1 MRNATILIVCGRH
14 GSDADLSVII
24 ERARGLGAHL
34 AVLVVGQAPLYPLY
48 AYGATPY
55 SPAVVSDEWQEMF
68 HTERAKLETRAQEI
82 EALLARENVS
92 GDVSTV
98 CREPALI
105 PDAVARRAL
114 LCDVAIVT
122 DDLRSE
128 GEAFR
133 QSVHA
138 VLFEAPVGLMLN
150 GAQNPGLLQ
159 PDTVLVAW
167 NTSRPAASA
176 VHRSLP
182 LLKRAKA
189 VTVACFDPD
198 MREYTDGENPGS
210 DVAKWLTHH
219 GCAVT
224 VQQYPSG
231 GKEIGAC
238 ILERARES
246 GAELVVMGAY
256 GHSRLREAVF
266 GGTTQTMFAQ
276 TGCPVF
282 MAH

>member
-14 GSDADLSVII
+14 GSDAELSVIV

-34 AVLVVGQAPLYPLY
+34 AFLVVGLAPLYPLY

-68 HTERAKLETRAQEI
+68 QSERAKLETRAQEI
-82 EALLARENVS
+82 EDLLKRENVS

-114 LCDVAIVT
+114 LCDMAIVT
-122 DDLRSE
+122 GDLRGE
-128 GEAFR
+128 TEAFR
-133 QSVHA
+133 QAVHA
-138 VLFEAPVGLMLN
+138 VLFEAPVGLLLN
-150 GAQNPGLLQ
+150 GDQATSLLQ
-159 PDTVLVAW
+159 PDNVLVAW

-176 VHRSLP
+176 VHSCLP
-182 LLKRAKA
+182 LLKKA
-189 VTVACFDPD
+189 HTVTIACFDPD

-238 ILERARES
+238 IQERARET
-246 GAELVVMGAY
+246 GADLVVMGAY

-276 TGCPVF
+276 ADCPVF